1 VRRAKLRGE
10 VIEPIE
16 ITPALTEL
24 IARLRAARKDDGLC
38 VLSNRYA
45 THYPP
50 AGFKTEWS
58 KLMSKALELKK
69 IARRFTF
76 HDLRA
81 YYATRHKIERGALP
95 DLHANPATT
104 ARVYDQTRII
114 KRKGM

>member
-1 VRRAKLRGE
+1 MKPRGE

-16 ITPALTEL
+16 ITSVLTDL
-24 IARLRAARKDDGLC
+24 IARLRAARKDDCLC

-76 HDLRA
+76 RDLRA
-81 YYATRHKIERGALP
+81 YYATRHKTERGALP

-104 ARVYDQTRII
+104 ACVYDQTRII
-114 KRKGM
+114 KRKGV